1 MGLISN
7 AKYHHY
13 SGWAEDDL
21 AAQVDRGPSARIVLS
36 YDKDYVIQ
44 CKFCLLA
51 RIMNEMRGYRK
62 NTVVIDFGPVPKKP
76 TITQIRK
83 FAFEQLKLDITQ
95 IRNLQLSMTKSFV
108 YIEMSP
114 EISAEELVAEY
125 DMKLTMTSEDGV
137 QTQIP
142 LHTADGAT
150 EVKIHDLPPYMP
162 TQIIVQH
169 LAEFGE
175 ILSIT
180 DELWKEHFPGVPT
193 GTRVVRMRIR
203 KPIPSYVNIG
213 DEVGYVRYRNQR
225 PTCRHCSR
233 YLHVGQKCS
242 DVKKAITG
250 SVNSRLTLADIVS
263 GVNPSAEE
271 KQNTETLPA
280 PPPLMPR
287 PSLPIETLNEEQL
300 LADEEVPELP
310 EVVPEQDSKEDSTF
324 PELDENYEISS
335 DEDAKMQTEEAESE
349 ADSAEDSTA
358 GKKRPARSKP
368 QKKSKRLSGSKSKSG
383 SSK

>member
-1 MGLISN
+1 
-7 AKYHHY
+7 
-13 SGWAEDDL
+13 
-21 AAQVDRGPSARIVLS
+21 
-36 YDKDYVIQ
+36 
-44 CKFCLLA
+44 
-51 RIMNEMRGYRK
+51 MNEMRGYRK

-114 EISAEELVAEY
+114 EINAEELVAEF

-137 QTQIP
+137 QTPIP

-150 EVKIHDLPPYMP
+150 EAKIHDLPPYMP
-162 TQIIVQH
+162 TQIIAQH

-193 GTRVVRMRIR
+193 GTRIVRMRIR

-213 DEVGYVRYRNQR
+213 EEVGYVRYRNQR

-263 GVNPSAEE
+263 GVNPSTEE

-300 LADEEVPELP
+300 LADEEAPAIP
-310 EVVPEQDSKEDSTF
+310 EVVPEQESKEDSTF
-324 PELDENYEISS
+324 PELDFAGDENYEISS

>member
-1 MGLISN
+1 
-7 AKYHHY
+7 
-13 SGWAEDDL
+13 
-21 AAQVDRGPSARIVLS
+21 
-36 YDKDYVIQ
+36 
-44 CKFCLLA
+44 
-51 RIMNEMRGYRK
+51 MNEMRGYRK

-114 EISAEELVAEY
+114 EISAEELVAEF

-137 QTQIP
+137 QTPIP

-162 TQIIVQH
+162 TQIIAQH

-193 GTRVVRMRIR
+193 GTRIVRMRIR

-213 DEVGYVRYRNQR
+213 EEVGYVRYRNQR

-250 SVNSRLTLADIVS
+250 GVSSRLTLADIVS
-263 GVNPSAEE
+263 GVNPSADG
-271 KQNTETLPA
+271 KQTPETLPA

-287 PSLPIETLNEEQL
+287 PSLPIESLNEEQL
-300 LADEEVPELP
+300 LADEEAPVIPEGTI
-310 EVVPEQDSKEDSTF
+310 VPEQESPEEELHLPGDSTF
-324 PELDENYEISS
+324 PGDENYEISS
-335 DEDAKMQTEEAESE
+335 DEDTKMQTEEAESE
-349 ADSAEDSTA
+349 ADSAEDTTA
-358 GKKRPARSKP
+358 GKKRPARPKS